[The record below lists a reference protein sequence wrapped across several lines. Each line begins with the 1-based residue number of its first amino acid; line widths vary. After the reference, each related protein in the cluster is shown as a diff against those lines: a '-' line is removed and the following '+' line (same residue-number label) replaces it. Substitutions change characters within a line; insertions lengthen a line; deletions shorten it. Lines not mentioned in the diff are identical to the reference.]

1 MITGDA
7 RVDAARMWRAKAKEE
22 PEMKQGRSSR
32 GGIRRAFTLVE
43 LIAVMVVLAVLAGVA
58 IPKYFDYSD
67 RAKASA
73 IEGSLGGVRTG
84 LANFYSNT
92 AIEGDGKYPEF
103 VEFTTIGTVMQEDV
117 PTNPFNGMGD
127 IQRITN
133 FEDATNRIVKNPTKF
148 GWNYYV
154 NNKSTPPV
162 AIFWCNSEEETSVL
176 KQNGK
181 PYKANEL

>member
-1 MITGDA
+1 
-7 RVDAARMWRAKAKEE
+7 
-22 PEMKQGRSSR
+22 MKQGQRNR
-32 GGIRRAFTLVE
+32 GVVRRAFTLVE

-67 RAKASA
+67 RAKAAA

-84 LANFYSNT
+84 LANFYANT
-92 AIEGDGKYPEF
+92 AIEGEGKYPEF
-103 VEFTTIGTVMQEDV
+103 VELTTIGTVMQDDV
-117 PTNPFNGMGD
+117 PVNPFTGVSG
-127 IQRITN
+127 IQRVTN
-133 FEDATNRIVKNPTKF
+133 FEDATNRVVKNPTKY

-162 AIFWCNSEEETSVL
+162 AIFWCNSEDETSLL

-181 PYKANEL
+181 PFKANEL